1 LAEGSPTQKK
11 EFGIGILRGNLLWLV
26 ICQCIWMFTTN
37 IPSPYLPLYIQ
48 KLGGS
53 PADIGLVKSAAALAG
68 LFLYP
73 LGGYIADKQGRVKLV
88 SIATFVYAFSFIPFA
103 YAQSWE
109 TLAVASFFQNLVLFY
124 APILTVLQADSMP
137 VGMRGQGFAVALSIP
152 SALGVISPFIGGYLV
167 DSMGILPAMSFI
179 YKIGFGAGILVAVLR
194 LFTLKETLD
203 PKLQQ
208 KIDYRNLPKVF
219 KDSYASFFETMRW
232 MPAEIKALAVMQIMQ
247 VFFIG
252 LASSYWVVY
261 ATTFIGI
268 SATLWGLNSAIQ
280 GGVNMTLAVP
290 AGKLMDKLGRKKLL
304 VALMTITPIF
314 PIAFL
319 FIKDYWVLVIMV
331 VAVAVCNAFLMPGF
345 QSLLADYTPR
355 ERRGRVTSA
364 VGSGNFFIDIR
375 GTMWGGGMLLFIPLA
390 VGQTLGGLLYETNPT
405 YPFILMS
412 AGLIPIII
420 WARLKIKDPRTIER

>member
-1 LAEGSPTQKK
+1 MAEGAPTHKK

-53 PADIGLVKSAAALAG
+53 PANIGLVKSAAALAG

-88 SIATFVYAFSFIPFA
+88 SLATFVYAFSFIPFA

-167 DSMGILPAMSFI
+167 DHMGILPAMNFI
-179 YKIGFGAGILVAVLR
+179 YLVGFGAGILVALLR
-194 LFTLKETLD
+194 VFTLKETLD

-208 KIDYRNLPKVF
+208 KIDFRNLPKVF
-219 KDSYASFFETMRW
+219 KDSYNSFFETMRW
-232 MPAEIKALAVMQIMQ
+232 MPAEIKALAVMQMMQ

-280 GGVNMTLAVP
+280 GGVNMLLAVP
-290 AGKLMDKLGRKKLL
+290 AGKMMDRLGRKKLL
-304 VALMTITPIF
+304 VGLMALTPIF

-319 FIKDYWVLVIMV
+319 FIKDYYTLVVLV

-390 VGQTLGGLLYETNPT
+390 VGQTLGGIIYEANPS

-412 AGLIPIII
+412 AGLVPIIL
-420 WARLKIKDPRTIER
+420 WAYYKVKDPRTIER

>member
-1 LAEGSPTQKK
+1 LAEGVPTQKR

-26 ICQCIWMFTTN
+26 VCQCIWQFTTN

-48 KLGGS
+48 RLGGS
-53 PADIGLVKSAAALAG
+53 PADIGLVKSASALAG

-88 SIATFVYAFSFIPFA
+88 SIATFLYAFSFIPFA
-103 YAQSWE
+103 YAPNWE
-109 TLAVASFFQNLVLFY
+109 TLAIASFLQNLVLFY

-137 VGMRGQGFAVALSIP
+137 VGMRGQGFAIALSIP
-152 SALGVISPFIGGYLV
+152 SALGIISPFIGGYLV
-167 DSMGILPAMSFI
+167 DGMGIQPAMHLI
-179 YKIGFGAGILVAVLR
+179 YIVGFGAGILVAVLR
-194 LFTLKETLD
+194 WFTLKETLD
-203 PKLQQ
+203 PKIAV
-208 KIDYRNLPKVF
+208 KIDYRNLPQLF
-219 KDSYASFFETMRW
+219 KDSYGSFVETLRW
-232 MPAEIKALAVMQIMQ
+232 MPPEIKALAVMQVMQ

-252 LASSYWVVY
+252 MASSFWVVY

-280 GGVNMTLAVP
+280 GGVNMLLAIP
-290 AGKLMDKLGRKKLL
+290 AGKMMDRLGRKRLL
-304 VALMTITPIF
+304 VAMMAITPVF

-319 FIKDYWVLVIMV
+319 FIKDYYVLVVLV

-355 ERRGRVTSA
+355 NRRGRVTSA

-390 VGQTLGGLLYETNPT
+390 IGQTLGGLLYEYNPAI
-405 YPFILMS
+405 PFVLMS

-420 WARLKIKDPRTIER
+420 WARLKVKDPKTIET